1 METVKVDLQKLQ
13 QLNDRISQA
22 IEALNQVRMSTH
34 GLQHT
39 SAPWQVSPWA
49 QPPIGP
55 VSPLLG
61 NPYVSAFGLQHSVP
75 FHAQQGIPYS
85 PFAQQ
90 GTPFGSQ
97 AFPFGSQVT
106 GHGISHTSPQVAQQL
121 GLVGPAGM
129 ADSSWMQR
137 VMQTFPFV
145 SSPFPITY

>member
-39 SAPWQVSPWA
+39 APWQVSPWA

-61 NPYVSAFGLQHSVP
+61 NPFASALGLQHSVP

-85 PFAQQ
+85 PYAQQ
-90 GTPFGSQ
+90 GIPFGGQ
-97 AFPFGSQVT
+97 AFPFGPQVA
-106 GHGISHTSPQVAQQL
+106 GVGISHTSP
-121 GLVGPAGM
+121 PAGLGE
-129 ADSSWMQR
+129 SSWMQR

-145 SSPFPITY
+145 SSPYPITY

>member
-39 SAPWQVSPWA
+39 AAPWQVSPSA

-55 VSPLLG
+55 VSPLA
-61 NPYVSAFGLQHSVP
+61 NPYASAVGLQHSLP
-75 FHAQQGIPYS
+75 FHAQQSIPYS
-85 PFAQQ
+85 PYAQQ
-90 GTPFGSQ
+90 GIPFGGQ

-106 GHGISHTSPQVAQQL
+106 GFGISHSSPQVAQHL
-121 GLVGPAGM
+121 GLVGPAGVG
-129 ADSSWMQR
+129 DSSWMQR

-145 SSPFPITY
+145 GSPYPITY